1 MRYKKA
7 LCTVVSFTPG
17 NFQLMNQN
25 DFSPSDLLVVSK
37 ILDFTQDDSLKPL
50 FQTIYG
56 TYFIKNLSPS
66 IKHEQ

>member
-17 NFQLMNQN
+17 NFQLMNQY

-50 FQTIYG
+50 FQTIYLF
-56 TYFIKNLSPS
+56 Y
-66 IKHEQ
+66 